1 MIRKLL
7 ATTALA
13 SLMVTGAMA
22 QETTAPAPSGEPA
35 MEQPAAPV
43 VQADGHLISNI
54 IGEAVYNGTGDDAQN
69 IGKVSDLVLD
79 KDGNVQS
86 AIIGVGG
93 FLGIGAKDVAFEF
106 DNMQWAERDS
116 DRWLI
121 AATTKEQLEAQPAF
135 DSTPYKPAM
144 PAAEAPGV
152 TPTDGVAPTDGASD
166 TTTEAPAA
174 ELQTAPAEPAPA
186 IEPAEGN
193 LASLI
198 IGESVYN
205 GVGDDA
211 QDIGKVNDVVLSSAG
226 KAEAL
231 VIGVGGFLGMGQ
243 KNVAFDFSKAD
254 WAERDGDRWLVVE
267 ATRESLEALPDFDRR
282 PYDVAPAASADTS
295 GAAPAVAPTVDTS
308 ANTEAQTDVTET
320 AAIDKSALTEVQMSD
335 MTAKDLEG
343 TTVYGADD
351 AKVGEIGDA
360 VLTPDGQVD
369 AVIIDVGG
377 FLGMGS
383 KPVAVGMDTFR
394 VMADKDGKKYL
405 YTEFTKEQLEAQPAY
420 DKDTYAANRDQQ
432 RLMVR

>member
-13 SLMVTGAMA
+13 SLMVAGAMA
-22 QETTAPAPSGEPA
+22 QETTAPAPSGAPA

-43 VQADGHLISNI
+43 VRADGHLVSNI
-54 IGEAVYNGTGDDAQN
+54 IGESVYNGTGDEAQN

-106 DNMQWAERDS
+106 GKMQWAERDG

-121 AATTKEQLEAQPAF
+121 AATTREQLEAQPAF

-144 PAAEAPGV
+144 PVAEAP
-152 TPTDGVAPTDGASD
+152 GVAPTDGTASD
-166 TTTEAPAA
+166 TTAEAPAA

-186 IEPAEGN
+186 IEPADGS

-205 GVGDDA
+205 GTGDEA
-211 QDIGKVNDVVLSSAG
+211 QDIGKVNDVVLSGAG
-226 KAEAL
+226 KAESL
-231 VIGVGGFLGMGQ
+231 VIGVGGFLGIGQ
-243 KNVAFDFSKAD
+243 KNVAFDFGNAE
-254 WAERDGDRWLVVE
+254 WAERDGDRWLVVD

-282 PYDVAPAASADTS
+282 AYDVAPAASADTS
-295 GAAPAVAPTVDTS
+295 GAAPAVTPTADTATDTEAPTD
-308 ANTEAQTDVTET
+308 ATET
-320 AAIDKSALTEVQMSD
+320 AAIDKSALTEVQMTD

-351 AKVGEIGDA
+351 ARVGDIGDA

-377 FLGMGS
+377 FLGIGS

-394 VMADKDGKKYL
+394 VMADKDGRKYL
-405 YTEFTKEQLEAQPAY
+405 YTEFTREQLEAHPAY
-420 DKDTYAANRDQQ
+420 DKETYAANREQQ